1 MESPRTSVSKNPRWG
16 LKGKLIVSMLLV
28 GVVPLVVGLVMAFYV
43 GYEEIRM
50 VSGTN
55 FAAIATETARKLD
68 LVLSEEVS
76 RTRRITRD
84 PRIIKT
90 LERRRDQTMP
100 AEDRLALEAA
110 MAKAW
115 RAQEPELV
123 KAITRGELGDLLRR
137 YYTGPTNESEQQI
150 PVVTRS
156 AKRALFIT
164 DIHGTLVASINADA
178 SFANAQ
184 EEWFQGA
191 FNRGVGQAHIADV
204 AFDERFK
211 VFTFSLSLPIMD
223 SIRYQAVGVLHQVY
237 DAKEFLAP
245 SVYPIRFGKTGH
257 VMLIDTA
264 GTVITC
270 PILPTGTRLADPR
283 LIELVTPAQ
292 PGWVAAPSSGHGDQ
306 SDSLIASMAGAIIG
320 YARLPETSRIT
331 QASTNR
337 AWHTFVW
344 ESSDELFAPVEHL
357 LTWISVFGFVAI
369 GLLVTLGY
377 MAAGRIVTPIRR
389 LQEAA
394 LLIGRGELKERIQI
408 KTGDE
413 IEDLAE
419 EINRMNAQ
427 LEIAFAGL
435 TDQVKQKTQEVQ
447 YLQKI
452 TDQILDSMVTPIF
465 LLGPEARVEY
475 INQAAKEAF
484 CLEGQAGEGNNLF
497 DLLPL
502 DDTGRARLE
511 VELDALT
518 APRGNGKR
526 ELSDEES
533 SHVKASLRD
542 PLKPLLSP
550 ESSQVRKEIQIGP
563 CIYNYEWFQI
573 SSRGGGPR
581 IGLILRNVTDE
592 SLRQDQLIQAE
603 KLGSM
608 GVLAAGIGHELNNPL
623 FGILGLGEAIQDET
637 DIGKI
642 KTYAKDIVQHGKRM
656 AGTIRDF
663 TGMAR
668 SDAKERSSKVDINDQ
683 LDQALRLVPRDEE
696 KDGVQVETSYQPLR
710 SITAVPEELRQ
721 AFVNII
727 ANAMQAMKNKGKLT
741 ISTQIQHGTM
751 EIRIQDT
758 GPGIPKAFVS
768 KVFDPF
774 FTTKGQGEGSGL
786 GLTVANRIVCKYG
799 GRIQISSEEGEGT
812 TCLITFPLPDYTH
825 MGEPTS

>member
-1 MESPRTSVSKNPRWG
+1 MESPRTTVSKKSRWG
-16 LKGKLIVSMLLV
+16 LKGKLIISMLLV

-68 LVLSEEVS
+68 LVLTEEVS

-90 LERRRDQTMP
+90 LEVRRDQATP
-100 AEDRLALEAA
+100 DEDRLALEAK
-110 MAKAW
+110 MAKGWAK
-115 RAQEPELV
+115 REPELV
-123 KAITRGELGDLLRR
+123 KALTQNDLGDLLRR
-137 YYTGPTNESEQQI
+137 YYTGPTTESEQQV

-191 FNRGVGQAHIADV
+191 FNRGVGQAYITDV

-245 SVYPIRFGKTGH
+245 SVHPIRFGKTGH

-270 PILPTGTRLADPR
+270 PILPTGVRLADPR
-283 LIELVTPAQ
+283 LIELVTPPQ

-306 SDSLIASMAGAIIG
+306 SDSLIASIAGAIIG

-331 QASTNR
+331 QSSTNR

-357 LTWISVFGFVAI
+357 LSWISVFGFVAI

-427 LEIAFAGL
+427 LEVAFAGL
-435 TDQVKQKTQEVQ
+435 TDQVAQKTEEVQ
-447 YLQKI
+447 YLQQV
-452 TDQILDSMVTPIF
+452 TDQILDSMVTPIV

-475 INQAAKEAF
+475 INRAAKEAF
-484 CLEGQAGEGNNLF
+484 CLEGQEGEGNNLF

-502 DDTGRARLE
+502 DDMSQTRLE

-518 APRGNGKR
+518 APGGNGKR
-526 ELSDEES
+526 DLADEES
-533 SHVKASLRD
+533 SRDKVNLRD
-542 PLKPLLSP
+542 PLKPQLASEP
-550 ESSQVRKEIQIGP
+550 SQARKEVQIGP
-563 CIYNYEWFQI
+563 CIYNYEWFEI
-573 SSRGGGPR
+573 SARGSGPR

-592 SLRQDQLIQAE
+592 SRRQDQLIQAE

-637 DIGKI
+637 DLGKI
-642 KTYAKDIVQHGKRM
+642 KAYAKDIVGHGNRM

-668 SDAKERSSKVDINDQ
+668 SNAKERSSKVDINDQ
-683 LDQALRLVPRDEE
+683 LDQALRLVPH
-696 KDGVQVETSYQPLR
+696 DGENEAVQVETSYQPLQ

-721 AFVNII
+721 VFVNVI
-727 ANAMQAMKNKGKLT
+727 ANAMQAMKRRGKLT
-741 ISTQIQHGTM
+741 ISTQIQDGIM
-751 EIRIQDT
+751 EIRVHDT
-758 GPGIPKAFVS
+758 GPGIPKAFLS

-786 GLTVANRIVCKYG
+786 GLTVANRIVTKYG
-799 GRIQISSEEGEGT
+799 GRMQLSSEEGQGT

-825 MGEPTS
+825 TGERNS

>member
-1 MESPRTSVSKNPRWG
+1 MNSPTTSVTKKPRWG
-16 LKGKLIVSMLLV
+16 LKGKLILSMLLV

-68 LVLSEEVS
+68 LVLSDEVS

-84 PRIIKT
+84 PRIIKA
-90 LERRRDQTMP
+90 LERRRDQSLP
-100 AEDRLALEAA
+100 VDDRLALEAS

-115 RAQEPELV
+115 RQGDSELV
-123 KAITRGELGDLLRR
+123 KAITQSELGDLLRR
-137 YYTGPTNESEQQI
+137 YYTGPTTESEQRI

-164 DIHGTLVASINADA
+164 DINGTLVASINADA

-191 FNRGVGQAHIADV
+191 FNRGVGQAYITNV
-204 AFDERFK
+204 AFDDRFQ
-211 VFTFSLSLPIMD
+211 VFAFSLSLPIMD

-245 SVYPIRFGKTGH
+245 SVHPIRFGKTGH

-264 GTVITC
+264 GTIITC
-270 PILPTGTRLADPR
+270 PILPTGTRLADER

-292 PGWVAAPSSGHGDQ
+292 PGWVAAPTSGHGDET
-306 SDSLIASMAGAIIG
+306 DSFIAALAGSIIG

-331 QASTNR
+331 QSSTNR

-344 ESSDELFAPVEHL
+344 ESSDELFAPVQHL

-377 MAAGRIVTPIRR
+377 MAAGRIVTPVRR

-394 LLIGRGELKERIQI
+394 LLIGRGELKERIHI

-419 EINRMNAQ
+419 EINRMSAQ
-427 LEIAFAGL
+427 LEVAFAGL
-435 TDQVKQKTQEVQ
+435 TDQVEQKTQEVQ
-447 YLQKI
+447 YLQKV

-465 LLGPEARVEY
+465 LLGPGAHVEY
-475 INQAAKEAF
+475 INRAAEEAF
-484 CLEGQAGEGNNLF
+484 CLEGQEGEGSNLF
-497 DLLPL
+497 ELLPL
-502 DDTGRARLE
+502 DDASRARLD
-511 VELDALT
+511 VELEALT
-518 APRGNGKR
+518 APGGNGKR
-526 ELSDEES
+526 ELLEDEAS
-533 SHVKASLRD
+533 RVKANLRD
-542 PLKPLLSP
+542 PLKPQLVSGP
-550 ESSQVRKEIQIGP
+550 AQARKEIQIGP

-573 SSRGGGPR
+573 TARGGSPR

-592 SLRQDQLIQAE
+592 SRRQDQLIQAE

-642 KTYAKDIVQHGKRM
+642 KSYAKDIVQHGKRM

-668 SDAKERSSKVDINDQ
+668 SDAKERSSNVDINDQ
-683 LDQALRLVPRDEE
+683 LSQALRLVPHEGD
-696 KDGVQVETSYQPLR
+696 KDDVQIETSYQPLQ

-721 AFVNII
+721 VFVNVI
-727 ANAMQAMKNKGKLT
+727 ANAVQAMKNKGKLT
-741 ISTQIQHGTM
+741 VSTQIQNGIM

-758 GPGIPKAFVS
+758 GPGIPKAFLS

-786 GLTVANRIVCKYG
+786 GLTVANRLVTKYG
-799 GRIQISSEEGEGT
+799 GRIQLSSEEGQGT
-812 TCLITFPLPDYTH
+812 TCLITFPLPEYTQT
-825 MGEPTS
+825 GERPS